1 MCWNKFC
8 FFVLNR
14 FAIVWLILANAR
26 GLRWSILKKTS
37 SPWFFQIY
45 ILWEGFFCGSAGKES
60 ACNAGDLG
68 LIPGLGRS
76 PGEGK
81 GYPLQYSGL
90 ENSMAKSG
98 IRLSDFHFHI
108 DYEIVVIGG
117 FKWIF
122 RGYWWGITAQHTIGN
137 NFHCFSLWLGPAP

>member
-1 MCWNKFC
+1 MCWTKFC
-8 FFVLNR
+8 FFVLNN

-26 GLRWSILKKTS
+26 GLHWSILKKTS

-45 ILWEGFFCGSAGKES
+45 ILWEASFVVQLVKNLPAMQETWVWSLGWEDPLEKGKATHS
-60 ACNAGDLG
+60 SILAWR
-68 LIPGLGRS
+68 IPWQ
-76 PGEGK
+76 K
-81 GYPLQYSGL
+81 VGYDWATFTFTY
-90 ENSMAKSG
+90 
-98 IRLSDFHFHI
+98 
-108 DYEIVVIGG
+108 YEIVVIGG